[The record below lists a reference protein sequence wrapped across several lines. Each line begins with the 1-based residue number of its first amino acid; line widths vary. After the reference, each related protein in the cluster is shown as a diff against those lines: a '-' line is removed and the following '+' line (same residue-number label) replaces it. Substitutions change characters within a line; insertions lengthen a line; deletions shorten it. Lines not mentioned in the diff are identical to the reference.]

1 MTKSL
6 KRADEDMSARQI
18 QVIHPTDT
26 VKVVFG
32 AGDEYRYL
40 ATGKSTDGE
49 YFLVEAIV
57 PPGGGPP
64 SHIQTREEEAFYIL
78 EGQLTF
84 YGHDGEITAGP
95 GTYLNIPKGAKHRF
109 RNNTERTAK
118 MLFFFAPAGIE
129 GLRLFLRQSAN
140 VVIPGVVIGL
150 TGALVARQA
159 IAGLLFGIEP
169 LDFPSYVGATVV
181 MLLIAGLGTYVP
193 ARRAMRVDP
202 MTSLRTE

>member
-1 MTKSL
+1 MP
-6 KRADEDMSARQI
+6 RQI
-18 QVIHPTDT
+18 QVVQPTDT

-40 ATGKSTDGE
+40 ATGKTTDGE

-84 YGHDGEITAGP
+84 YGQGGETAAGP

-109 RNNTERTAK
+109 RNNTDQTVR

-129 GLRLFLRQSAN
+129 GLFDEFSQLHEPDSGPEDAL
-140 VVIPGVVIGL
+140 
-150 TGALVARQA
+150 GALNA
-159 IAGLLFGIEP
+159 IGERYGVQYFA
-169 LDFPSYVGATVV
+169 D
-181 MLLIAGLGTYVP
+181 
-193 ARRAMRVDP
+193 
-202 MTSLRTE
+202 

>member
-1 MTKSL
+1 MP
-6 KRADEDMSARQI
+6 ARQI
-18 QVIHPTDT
+18 QVVHPTDT

-84 YGHDGEITAGP
+84 YGHGGEITAGP

-109 RNNTERTAK
+109 RNNTERTAR

-129 GLRLFLRQSAN
+129 GLFDEFSRLD
-140 VVIPGVVIGL
+140 
-150 TGALVARQA
+150 
-159 IAGLLFGIEP
+159 EP
-169 LDFPSYVGATVV
+169 DTEPEA
-181 MLLIAGLGTYVP
+181 MLGTLNTIGEKYGVQYF
-193 ARRAMRVDP
+193 AD
-202 MTSLRTE
+202 

>member
-1 MTKSL
+1 MP
-6 KRADEDMSARQI
+6 ARQI
-18 QVIHPTDT
+18 RAIHPTDT
-26 VKVVFG
+26 VKVVLG

-84 YGHDGEITAGP
+84 YGDGGEIVAGP

-109 RNNTERTAK
+109 RNNTERTAR

-129 GLRLFLRQSAN
+129 GLFDEFS
-140 VVIPGVVIGL
+140 
-150 TGALVARQA
+150 
-159 IAGLLFGIEP
+159 LLDDADGEP
-169 LDFPSYVGATVV
+169 EA
-181 MLLIAGLGTYVP
+181 ALGTLNAIGEKYGVQYF
-193 ARRAMRVDP
+193 AD
-202 MTSLRTE
+202 

>member
-1 MTKSL
+1 MP
-6 KRADEDMSARQI
+6 DRQI
-18 QVIHPTDT
+18 RVITPTDA
-26 VKVVFG
+26 VRVVVG

-64 SHIQTREEEAFYIL
+64 SHIQSREEEAF

-84 YGHDGEITAGP
+84 YGRDGEITAGP

-109 RNNTERTAK
+109 RNNTERPAR

-129 GLRLFLRQSAN
+129 GLFDDFATLDQPNAEPAEAL
-140 VVIPGVVIGL
+140 
-150 TGALVARQA
+150 GALNTIGEKYGVQYFA
-159 IAGLLFGIEP
+159 
-169 LDFPSYVGATVV
+169 D
-181 MLLIAGLGTYVP
+181 
-193 ARRAMRVDP
+193 
-202 MTSLRTE
+202 